1 MEPMREKA
9 AATITLRSA
18 RPDDA
23 QRLGQIC
30 HDAFEAIAAQHNY
43 PKDFPNVEAAVGLMN
58 MMIGHP
64 YVYSVVAEVNGEAVG
79 SNFLWEGDE
88 VAGVGPITVDVK
100 LQNAQIGRMLMNDV
114 MQHSEERNSRSVRLV
129 QAAYHNRSLSL
140 YTKLGFDV
148 VEPLSVINGT
158 PIRTK
163 IDGTSVRA
171 MTAEDITAADE
182 LCRRIHGHTRHS
194 ELAFAVEQGSAQ
206 MVERDGR
213 LTGYTTGVGFFTHTV
228 AESNQDLIALI
239 AAAEAFPGPGF
250 LLPTR
255 NGEVLRWCLNNGLR
269 IVIPASLMSKGFYQ
283 EPRGSFLPSVLY

>member
-1 MEPMREKA
+1 MEPMREKIA
-9 AATITLRSA
+9 HDITLRSA
-18 RPDDA
+18 RPEDA
-23 QRLGQIC
+23 DRLGQIC
-30 HDAFEAIAAQHNY
+30 HDAFAAIAARHNY
-43 PKDFPNVEAAVGLMN
+43 PKDFPNVDAAVGLMN

-64 YVYSVVAEVNGEAVG
+64 YVYGVVAEANGEAVG

-100 LQNAQIGRMLMNDV
+100 VQNGQIGRMLMSDV
-114 MQHSEERNSRSVRLV
+114 MKRADERDSRSIRLV

-148 VEPLSVINGT
+148 VEPLSVIQGT
-158 PIRTK
+158 PLRMK
-163 IDGTSVRA
+163 IDGMNVRK
-171 MTAEDITAADE
+171 MTAADIDAADE
-182 LCRRIHGHTRHS
+182 LCQRIHGHTRHS
-194 ELAFAVEQGSAQ
+194 ELAFAVEQGAAQ

-213 LTGYTTGVGFFTHTV
+213 LTGYTTSVGFFTHTV
-228 AESNQDLIALI
+228 AESNEDLITLI

-269 IVIPASLMSKGFYQ
+269 IVIPASLMSVGFYQ
-283 EPRGSFLPSVLY
+283 EPKGAFLPSVLY